1 MNSEAVALMGLLKLI
16 AILIIIGMLAP
27 VVFFLL
33 VAAVGLVAYL
43 LIKIKEVVEA
53 VFNFMIKKNGGGK

>member
-33 VAAVGLVAYL
+33 AAAVGLVAYL
-43 LIKIKEVVEA
+43 LIKIKEVI
-53 VFNFMIKKNGGGK
+53 FNFRRKKNGGGK

>member
-33 VAAVGLVAYL
+33 AAAVGLVAYL
-43 LIKIKEVVEA
+43 LIKIKEVI
-53 VFNFMIKKNGGGK
+53 FDFRRKKNGGRK